1 MYNCKSCN
9 YLTDKLNR
17 IKKHLNTKKHRI
29 KRIINPEVLICNK
42 CNKKYKTNNGF
53 LRHLIKF
60 HNKCKLNLLKKI
72 LKNLRLKKELEI
84 IRRENEILRLK
95 KELEIIRREN
105 ELLAKDSMLNS
116 FVNNNIT
123 NINKLLE
130 NYKNQYG
137 LTSKQTEDLLSN
149 YKNNGVIIF
158 ISSLIYHIKESEIQK
173 CKELKGKELTHD

>member
-29 KRIINPEVLICNK
+29 NSIINHEVLICNK

-53 LRHLIKF
+53 RRHLMKF

-72 LKNLRLKKELEI
+72 LEKLRL
-84 IRRENEILRLK
+84 ENEILKRDNEILKLK

-105 ELLAKDSMLNS
+105 ELLVKDSMLNS
-116 FVNNNIT
+116 LNNNIT

-158 ISSLIYHIKESEIQK
+158 ISSLLYHIKESEIQK
-173 CKELKGKELTHD
+173 YKELKGKELTHD

>member
-9 YLTDKLNR
+9 YRTDKLSR

-29 KRIINPEVLICNK
+29 NSIINRELLVCNN

-53 LRHLIKF
+53 RRHLMKF

-72 LKNLRLKKELEI
+72 LENLRLKNEILKKDNEILKLKNELEI
-84 IRRENEILRLK
+84 IK
-95 KELEIIRREN
+95 REN
-105 ELLAKDSMLNS
+105 ELLKKDSIL
-116 FVNNNIT
+116 NNNIT

-137 LTSKQTEDLLSN
+137 LTSKQTEDLLST
-149 YKNNGVIIF
+149 YKNNGVISF

>member
-1 MYNCKSCN
+1 MHNCKSCN
-9 YLTDKLNR
+9 YQTDKLSNF
-17 IKKHLNTKKHRI
+17 KKHLTTKKHLLNSN
-29 KRIINPEVLICNK
+29 INTEVLICNK
-42 CNKKYKTNNGF
+42 CNNKYKTNNSF
-53 LRHLIKF
+53 NRHLIKC
-60 HNKCKLNLLKKI
+60 NNIK
-72 LKNLRLKKELEI
+72 
-84 IRRENEILRLK
+84 NEIEIELLENIRLR

-149 YKNNGVIIF
+149 YKNNGVISF